1 MKNIQVSD
9 EMYDFLMNL
18 SNEINSQ
25 DHRSTRMPYFFQVQE
40 TLEILA
46 AEGSCGTEVWIC
58 DGDIALRTETD
69 IKEAVFEYKEWDLEN
84 DDDLKKFDDLQFF
97 EIESILEKNYK
108 RAELTTTETYSNSF
122 LTEKACKEHI
132 RLNKHNYS
140 SPIDYL
146 SFAYRN
152 PEMEKLF
159 EFLCGLTNKQ
169 IHT

>member
-9 EMYDFLMNL
+9 EMYDFLINL
-18 SNEINSQ
+18 SNEITSQ

-40 TLEILA
+40 TIEIPA
-46 AEGSCGTEVWIC
+46 SDGCGTEVWVC
-58 DGDIALRTETD
+58 DGTIVLRTDND

-84 DDDLKKFDDLQFF
+84 EDDLKRFDELQFF
-97 EIESILEKNYK
+97 EIENILENNYRK
-108 RAELTTTETYSNSF
+108 VEITTAEVYSNSF

-146 SFAYRN
+146 SFAHIN
-152 PEMEKLF
+152 PELEKIF

-169 IHT
+169 IHI